1 MFFDYQ
7 LQKRV
12 KLDMESI
19 AFVHHSSGLPGTSF
33 TTRGDM
39 TLRQHSPLGIRDSFS
54 HLYSDD
60 RIVDKIS
67 RSLQTGDSNVEKIL
81 EIYAG
86 RAFATDYV
94 ERFPIWTRA
103 VKMEP
108 YVDGLMDHFSL
119 SLILPLDPGEQIY
132 SIQVREILLVWDQP
146 AMPLKER
153 QSSFELHWSQH
164 RVILCP

>member
-108 YVDGLMDHFSL
+108 SVDDSFNFTFV
-119 SLILPLDPGEQIY
+119 LDIPHQDVVFVPTLADE
-132 SIQVREILLVWDQP
+132 
-146 AMPLKER
+146 LKEVWIR
-153 QSSFELHWSQH
+153 YLSIMVISAFFVRKICSFVYFCQM
-164 RVILCP
+164 